1 MLRKASVAVV
11 ALALAVGVGGCAGKQ
26 KYATVNDVFVVY
38 DANNDGKVTK
48 DEFVARFKDKEKA
61 DVAWKKI
68 DTDNNGFVERTLQGD
83 APLRVWNEV
92 ETDAP

>member
-11 ALALAVGVGGCAGKQ
+11 ALALVAGIGGCAGKQ
-26 KYATVNDVFVVY
+26 KYATVNDVFAVY
-38 DANNDGKVTK
+38 DTNNDGKITK
-48 DEFVARFKDKEKA
+48 DEFVVHLKDKEKA
-61 DVAWKKI
+61 DVAWQKVDK
-68 DTDNNGFVERTLQGD
+68 DNNGFVERTLQND

>member
-11 ALALAVGVGGCAGKQ
+11 ALALVAGVGGCAGKQ
-26 KYATVNDVFVVY
+26 KYATVNDVFAVY
-38 DANNDGKVTK
+38 DTNNDGKITK
-48 DEFVARFKDKEKA
+48 DEFVVHVKDKEKA
-61 DVAWKKI
+61 DVAWQKI
-68 DTDNNGFVERTLQGD
+68 DKDNNGFVERTLQGD